1 MRYYRD
7 IDIRFRDL
15 DALGHV
21 NNVVYLTYVEQCRIG
36 YFNEVIA
43 EKYDWTKVGVLLARS
58 EINYLKPVLMT
69 DTLKCGLECIR
80 IGNKSLDFSFKI
92 FRQTNGQWDEVA
104 SGINVLVSFDHNIN
118 QSVAIPSEWK
128 AKIEDF
134 EDQHISL

>member
-7 IDIRFRDL
+7 IEIRFRDL

-21 NNVVYLTYVEQCRIG
+21 NNVVYLTYVEQSRIG

-58 EINYLKPVLMT
+58 EINYLKPVVMT
-69 DTLKCGLECIR
+69 DTVKCGLECIR

-92 FRQTNGQWDEVA
+92 FRQNKDGWDEVA
-104 SGINVLVSFDHNIN
+104 SGTNVLVSYDHKIN
-118 QSVAIPSEWK
+118 QSVAIPVEWK
-128 AKIEDF
+128 ARIEDF
-134 EDQHISL
+134 EDEHIPL